1 MRAIP
6 EWVQVLAWF
15 GYRFWLGSMSYVG
28 SADHMECA
36 EIDEAPNRASILS
49 ISRLQTVFRWPASCD
64 GSTRFSTRVC
74 PNIRDSVGWLAIR
87 LKNGKESQPQKRPL
101 IVNLQHIAFR
111 RQGVPPNSVR
121 SRASPVALTHVAVVS
136 LLAFT
141 HRQRVKSTV
150 KQSDLSVNT
159 GRQAIA
165 SAWLANVMLRKHS
178 ILFNVPAG

>member
-1 MRAIP
+1 MSGRTVNCQSSIRAIP

-36 EIDEAPNRASILS
+36 EIDEAPNRARISS

-87 LKNGKESQPQKRPL
+87 LKNGKESRNPSPRKRPL
-101 IVNLQHIAFR
+101 IFKSRQIAFR
-111 RQGVPPNSVR
+111 RQGVPANCLSLKRVR
-121 SRASPVALTHVAVVS
+121 SRTSGPVALT
-136 LLAFT
+136 L
-141 HRQRVKSTV
+141 
-150 KQSDLSVNT
+150 
-159 GRQAIA
+159 
-165 SAWLANVMLRKHS
+165 
-178 ILFNVPAG
+178 